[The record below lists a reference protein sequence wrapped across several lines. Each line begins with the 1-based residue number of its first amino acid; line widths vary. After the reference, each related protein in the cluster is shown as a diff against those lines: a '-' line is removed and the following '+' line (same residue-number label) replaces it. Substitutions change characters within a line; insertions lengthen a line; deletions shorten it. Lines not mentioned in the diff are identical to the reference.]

1 MLNLKFVTLKSLNE
15 KNKYDIVISASLFKM
30 KNSYRDFNVY
40 VNYLLLWIPH
50 IPRNSY
56 VRLYIDNTVLNSNLF
71 KELLDEEKFP
81 HLEIILYE
89 CEEYLDS
96 EGYHDGTFGTMIRF
110 VPLFQKPKNVK
121 YIWVT
126 DVDMPIKILNYKNIK
141 LMLQKNAKVLYYS
154 KACYNKPWSKDLT
167 YPIGANR
174 IIMSS
179 KINLDYK
186 NFTRFLNDV
195 LKNKYKTIFNE
206 IKKKYDTAT
215 IGMKRKMED
224 VKYFPYGFDELFCNK
239 YLLPVFENYKRV
251 IVFDIGLISFVDE
264 GITKIEKLGKYKGLY
279 FKSWATNMNVS
290 EYKYL
295 NSVNNDIYEAVKD
308 IELDKDSFLN
318 ACRDDYKN
326 HRKFIDLKSNEI
338 GIAAIVIKKPGEI

>member
-1 MLNLKFVTLKSLNE
+1 MVNLKFVTLKSINE
-15 KNKYDIVISASLFKM
+15 QTKYDIVISASLFKM
-30 KNSYRDFNVY
+30 KNSYRNFNEY
-40 VNYLLLWIPH
+40 INKFLLWLPKIPN
-50 IPRNSY
+50 NSY
-56 VRLYIDNTVLNSNLF
+56 VRLYVDNTVFDSNLF
-71 KELLDEEKFP
+71 KEILSDFKYKN
-81 HLEIILYE
+81 LEIILYE

-96 EGYHDGTFGTMIRF
+96 EGFHDGTFGTIIRF
-110 VPLFQKPKNVK
+110 IPLFQKPKNVK

-126 DVDMPIKILNYKNIK
+126 DLDMPIKILNYKNIK
-141 LMLQKNAKVLYYS
+141 LMLQKNAKILYYS

-174 IIMSS
+174 IIMNS

-195 LKNKYKTIFNE
+195 LKNKYKTVFNE

-215 IGMKRKMED
+215 TGMKRKIED

-251 IVFDIGLISFVDE
+251 IIFDIGLISFVDE
-264 GITKIEKLGKYKGLY
+264 GVTKIEKLGKYKGLY
-279 FKSWATNMNVS
+279 FKSWATNMSVS

-295 NSVNNDIYEAVKD
+295 TSVNNDIYEAVKE
-308 IELDKDSFLN
+308 IELEKDSFLN
-318 ACRDDYKN
+318 ACREDYKN

-338 GIAAIVIKKPGEI
+338 GIAAIVVKKANEI